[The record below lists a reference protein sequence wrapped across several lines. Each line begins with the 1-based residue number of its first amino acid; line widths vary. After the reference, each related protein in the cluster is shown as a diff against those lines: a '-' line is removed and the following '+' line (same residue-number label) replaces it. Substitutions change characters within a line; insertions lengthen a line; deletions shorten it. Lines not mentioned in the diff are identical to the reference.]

1 MMAAEVLVSSVR
13 MGTLPAEEARL
24 VADLRAGRRE
34 AFDRMVEL
42 HYGRLHRLAC
52 TLTGSGD
59 DAADLVQESFL
70 AAMKSAPNFRGDA
83 RLTTWLIAILRNQY
97 SLFLRGRRKWRLA
110 PLEAATGAK
119 AADPVPPV
127 RPEVVAILQRVK
139 RLPEELR
146 TALVLFYLEGM
157 RYHEIAEAMECP
169 VGTVRSRL
177 FEARERLKKMMEGDP
192 S

>member
-1 MMAAEVLVSSVR
+1 
-13 MGTLPAEEARL
+13 MGTIPADEARL
-24 VADLRAGRRE
+24 IADLRAGRRE

-42 HYGRLHRLAC
+42 HYDRLHRLAC
-52 TLTGSGD
+52 SMTGSAE
-59 DAADLVQESFL
+59 DAADLVQETFL
-70 AAMKSAPNFRGDA
+70 AAMKSAGNFRGES

-97 SLFLRGRRKWRLA
+97 TLYLRGRRKWRLA
-110 PLEAATGAK
+110 SLEAAFGTRAPEPSP
-119 AADPVPPV
+119 AM
-127 RPEVVAILQRVK
+127 RPELLAILERVR

-177 FEARERLKKMMEGDP
+177 FEARERLKKMMEGAMP
-192 S
+192 

>member
-42 HYGRLHRLAC
+42 HYDRLHRLAC
-52 TLTGSGD
+52 TLTGSSD

-70 AAMKSAPNFRGDA
+70 AAMKSAANFRGEA

-97 SLFLRGRRKWRLA
+97 SLFLRGRRKWRLS
-110 PLEAATGAK
+110 PLEAAAGAK
-119 AADPVPPV
+119 AAVPAPPV
-127 RPEVVAILQRVK
+127 RPEVVAILERVK

-177 FEARERLKKMMEGDP
+177 FEARERLKKMMEGDTP
-192 S
+192 